1 MIWQLQ
7 DAKQRFSE
15 LVDRARSEGAQV
27 VTRRG
32 HEVVVVLAIE
42 RYRELIGGGDGF
54 KDLLLSGP
62 DLAELEIERAGAGR
76 VVEL

>member
-1 MIWQLQ
+1 MIWALQ

-32 HEVVVVLAIE
+32 REVVVVLAVE
-42 RYRELIGGGDGF
+42 RYRELLGDDDRF

-62 DLAELEIERAGAGR
+62 DLAQLEITRPDGGR
-76 VVEL
+76 EFDL